1 MDSEVTSTPGDGADG
16 GEYSEDVH
24 RVHYG
29 GREFVLVGTAHVSR
43 ESAELVREVIR
54 REKPDHVC
62 VELDDQRYQALSQKS
77 KWENL
82 DLRQIIRRRQMAT
95 LLMNLL
101 LSSFQRKIG
110 DKLGVLP
117 GTELLEAT
125 RAAEEAGIPFSLCD
139 RNVRITM
146 LRAWRSMSLFQR
158 SKMFGALLA
167 GVFGGVELT
176 EDELRELRKKD
187 VLSEVMEQLATA
199 MPALKRVLIDERDV
213 YLAEKIRTTAGQR
226 IVAVVGAGHVEGI
239 QRLLSQP
246 SRARLKKIET
256 IPPVAPVWKYVG
268 WGIPLIIIGSLG
280 FIAWSKGGDVA
291 GESVRFWILANG
303 IPSGIGA
310 IVAFAHPLTVLT
322 AFLAAP
328 LTSLTPVIGAGYV
341 TAFVQA
347 YVRPPLVRDFQA
359 VAEEAGSF
367 RNWWRNRLLR
377 VLLAFIFPTL
387 GSMIG
392 TYVGGYEII
401 SKLF

>member
-1 MDSEVTSTPGDGADG
+1 MDTESTQTADRD
-16 GEYSEDVH
+16 GEYSDDVH
-24 RVHYG
+24 RVHFG
-29 GREFVLVGTAHVSR
+29 GREFILVGTAHVSR
-43 ESAELVREVIR
+43 ESADLVREVIE

-62 VELDDQRYQALSQKS
+62 VELDEQRYEALSQKS
-77 KWENL
+77 RWESL
-82 DLRQIIRRRQMAT
+82 DLRQIIRKRQMAT

-101 LSSFQRKIG
+101 LASFQRKIG

-125 RAAEEAGIPFSLCD
+125 RAAQEAGIPFSLCD

-158 SKMFGALLA
+158 SKMLGALLA
-167 GVFGGVELT
+167 GVLGGAELT
-176 EDELRELRKKD
+176 EEELRELRKKD

-213 YLAEKIRTTAGQR
+213 YLAEKIRATEGQR
-226 IVAVVGAGHVEGI
+226 IVAVIGAGHVEGI
-239 QRLLSQP
+239 RRILTQP
-246 SRARLKKIET
+246 TRAKLKKIEL
-256 IPPVAPVWKYVG
+256 IPPVNPVWKYVG
-268 WGIPLIIIGSLG
+268 WGIPAIIIGSLG
-280 FIAWSKGGDVA
+280 LIAWTKGGAVA
-291 GESVRFWILANG
+291 GESLRYWVLVNG
-303 IPSGIGA
+303 IPSGLGAIAALAHPYTVIAA
-310 IVAFAHPLTVLT
+310 IVA
-322 AFLAAP
+322 AP
-328 LTSLTPVIGAGYV
+328 ITSLTPVIGAGYV

-347 YVRPPLVRDFQA
+347 YVRPPLVRDFQN

-377 VLLAFIFPTL
+377 VLLAFVFPTL

-392 TYVGGYEII
+392 TYVGGYEIL